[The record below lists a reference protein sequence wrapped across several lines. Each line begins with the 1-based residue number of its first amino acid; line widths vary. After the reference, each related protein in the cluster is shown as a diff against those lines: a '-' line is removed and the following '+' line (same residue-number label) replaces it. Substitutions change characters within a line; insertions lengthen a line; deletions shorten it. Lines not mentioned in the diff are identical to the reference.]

1 LQEEDFK
8 VTLWRSEKEN
18 EGVNERLQIELSKIY
33 THIKNNP
40 LTKSADIEQLI
51 GKSNATAERY
61 LKILKDNN
69 LIEYSGSD
77 KTGGYRII
85 E

>member
-1 LQEEDFK
+1 M
-8 VTLWRSEKEN
+8 
-18 EGVNERLQIELSKIY
+18 
-33 THIKNNP
+33 KNNP
-40 LTKSADIEQLI
+40 LTKSADIEQFI
-51 GKSNATAERY
+51 GKSNAIVERY
-61 LKILKDNN
+61 LKILKDNK